1 MPASRAY
8 TVVLFAGVLVVL
20 ADVTWGQ
27 NNLALNK
34 PVVNSSQG
42 WRKYVKERA
51 VDGDQ
56 LQGSR
61 WLSQFSRKAEAVQE
75 EWLQVDL
82 EKTHTID
89 KVRILW
95 QRTWW
100 AKDYESQVS
109 ADAVKWNTVYS
120 VADSPDRNWIHPI
133 TFEPVAARYVR
144 LFCRKPFVIEGQYKD
159 KGLYWGYS
167 VVEFEVYEKGKPFDR
182 LQYASDATG
191 KAVQAN
197 KKLRQGYI
205 VDGSMST
212 FWSSSA
218 PPSWISVDMEERVP
232 IESIEIY
239 WHRKPLAYRIEVSDD
254 QENWSV
260 VGDETSVAVKEIGD
274 EETKELHSLAFAPP
288 RPARYVRMYGTGMPA
303 EGASYLLQE
312 LLVFRVGGLR
322 DKANGSVKES
332 AR

>member
-1 MPASRAY
+1 MLDRRGCALVVF
-8 TVVLFAGVLVVL
+8 TVSLVLFA
-20 ADVTWGQ
+20 DISRGQ

-34 PVVNSSQG
+34 PVANSSQG

-61 WLSQFSRKAEAVQE
+61 WLSQFSRKAVPEQE

-100 AKDYESQVS
+100 AKDYEIQVS
-109 ADAVKWNTVYS
+109 ADAVKWTTVYS

-144 LFCRKPFVIEGQYKD
+144 LLCRKPFVIEGQYKE
-159 KGLYWGYS
+159 KGLYGGYS

-191 KAVQAN
+191 KPVQAK

-218 PPSWISVDMEERVP
+218 PPSWISVDMEDRVP
-232 IESIEIY
+232 IESIELY

-254 QENWSV
+254 QENWTV

-274 EETKELHSLAFAPP
+274 EETKELHSLRFAPA
-288 RPARYVRMYGTGMPA
+288 RTARYVRMHGTGA
-303 EGASYLLQE
+303 SVEGPSYLLQE
-312 LLVFRVGGLR
+312 LHVFRTSGMRSAPGE
-322 DKANGSVKES
+322 SVKS
-332 AR
+332 SQ

>member
-1 MPASRAY
+1 MSVRRVY
-8 TVVLFAGVLVVL
+8 TVGLFAAALVLLAGVSR
-20 ADVTWGQ
+20 GQ

-34 PVVNSSQG
+34 PVANSSQG
-42 WRKYVKERA
+42 WRKYVKENA
-51 VDGDQ
+51 VDGNQ

-100 AKDYESQVS
+100 ATDYEIQVS
-109 ADAVKWNTVYS
+109 TDAVKWNTVYS

-144 LFCRKPFVIEGQYKD
+144 LFCRKPFVIEGQYKE
-159 KGLYWGYS
+159 KGLYGGYS

-232 IESIEIY
+232 IESIEFY

-254 QENWSV
+254 HENWSV
-260 VGDETSVAVKEIGD
+260 VGDATSVVVKEIGD
-274 EETKELHSLAFAPP
+274 EETKELHSLAFSPP
-288 RPARYVRMYGTGMPA
+288 RTARYVRMFGTGMPV
-303 EGASYLLQE
+303 EGPSYLLQE
-312 LLVFRVGGLR
+312 LLVFRTGGLR
-322 DKANGSVKES
+322 RKASGSVKEGQ
-332 AR
+332 

>member
-1 MPASRAY
+1 MSVRRAY
-8 TVVLFAGVLVVL
+8 PVVVLVVAL
-20 ADVTWGQ
+20 LLFVDVSRGQ

-34 PVVNSSQG
+34 PVANSSQG

-89 KVRILW
+89 KARILW

-100 AKDYESQVS
+100 AKDYEIQVS
-109 ADAVKWNTVYS
+109 ADAVKWDTVYS
-120 VADSPDRNWIHPI
+120 VADSPERNWIHPI
-133 TFEPVAARYVR
+133 TIEPVAARYVR
-144 LFCRKPFVIEGQYKD
+144 LFCRKPFVIEGQYKE
-159 KGLYWGYS
+159 KGLYGGYS
-167 VVEFEVYEKGKPFDR
+167 VVEFEVYAKGQPFDR

-191 KAVQAN
+191 KPVQAN

-212 FWSSSA
+212 FWSSST
-218 PPSWISVDMEERVP
+218 PPSWISVDMGERVP
-232 IESIEIY
+232 IESVELY
-239 WHRKPLAYRIEVSDD
+239 WHRKPMAYRIEVSDD
-254 QENWSV
+254 HENWSGV
-260 VGDETSVAVKEIGD
+260 SDETSVAIKEIGD
-274 EETKELHSLAFAPP
+274 EETKELHSLTFSPA
-288 RPARYVRMYGTGMPA
+288 RPARYVRMYGTGMPV
-303 EGASYLLQE
+303 EGVSYLLQE
-312 LLVFRVGGLR
+312 LLVFRAGGLR
-322 DKANGSVKES
+322 SKPDGSEKLG
-332 AR
+332 AK